1 MNMEKKTF
9 YYSGLIAF
17 FVVLLSFLPFTC
29 FAEGKFGGLTFTG
42 ERKGVCIEIDGKCAE
57 ESISFELDTCD
68 ENQVVKERYKD
79 KMPFTLL
86 VPAGTHKMIIKKN
99 GKEVLTDDIH
109 IKAEEVLDYKLP

>member
-1 MNMEKKTF
+1 MQKHFF
-9 YYSGLIAF
+9 YTVGLIALCI
-17 FVVLLSFLPFTC
+17 VLLSLFPFTS
-29 FAEGKFGGLTFTG
+29 FAESKFGGLTFTG

-68 ENQVVKERYKD
+68 ANQVVKERYKD

-99 GKEVLTDDIH
+99 GKNVLTDDIH
-109 IKAEEVLDYKLP
+109 IKAEEVLDYTLP